1 MLNQLIIVQSS
12 YLLFN
17 NDEYSIYIKLV
28 YIEYSSLLNNKY
40 DDKKIKIKKNI
51 KNKNK
56 ILELLINKIKSI
68 GVSVSVKY
76 RPISSIGVSV
86 SVKYWVSVSAK
97 KMVSVHP

>member
-1 MLNQLIIVQSS
+1 MLYYLCLQLYQLIIVQSS

-17 NDEYSIYIKLV
+17 NDEYSIYIKLI

-40 DDKKIKIKKNI
+40 DDKKIKIKKKI
-51 KNKNK
+51 KNK
-56 ILELLINKIKSI
+56 ILELLINKVKSI

-86 SVKYWVSVSAK
+86 
-97 KMVSVHP
+97 